1 MNQITS
7 LGLLILVASMI
18 FSGISISAVAQTDY
32 NTLLKIALQAKR
44 EVEQQISSDAS
55 EGVKRLYEEASRE
68 VVLLEKSLESDDSS
82 LAKQHFLNA
91 MKMFKRITQM
101 ISSDRPTQ
109 ELQSTDAASSSTP
122 QRDHSSVL
130 ERIKKFISTLKSIAR
145 SQSVSFVEADR
156 LVAQVAQQIREND
169 DRGLKAT
176 LAELKVVLGDIKKEL
191 RKLASQT
198 TDDRT
203 IKFLND
209 MLDRLDKRGAN
220 QELLSD
226 ARHMLFDYEKQIA
239 DGNYDEAKELKV
251 ELTKIIRK
259 LYKATS

>member
-1 MNQITS
+1 MNQVTS
-7 LGLLILVASMI
+7 LGLLVLVASMI

-32 NTLLKIALQAKR
+32 NTLLTIALQAKR

-55 EGVKRLYEEASRE
+55 EEVKRLYEVASRE
-68 VVLLEKSLESDDSS
+68 VVLLEQSLESDDPSS
-82 LAKQHFLNA
+82 AKQHFLNS

-101 ISSDRPTQ
+101 ISSDKPTQ
-109 ELQSTDAASSSTP
+109 ELQSTGAASSSTP

-130 ERIKKFISTLKSIAR
+130 ERIKKFISTLKSITR

-176 LAELKVVLGDIKKEL
+176 LAELKDVLGGIQKEL

-203 IKFLND
+203 IKFFNN
-209 MLDRLDKRGAN
+209 MLDRLEDRGADKESIKN
-220 QELLSD
+220 ARNMLS
-226 ARHMLFDYEKQIA
+226 DYEKTKS
-239 DGNYDEAKELKV
+239 KELKV
-251 ELTKIIRK
+251 ELTKIIRE

>member
-1 MNQITS
+1 MKKVVS
-7 LGLLILVASMI
+7 VGLLMLVASMV
-18 FSGISISAVAQTDY
+18 FSGMPISADAQTDLSI
-32 NTLLKIALQAKR
+32 LLKIALQAKR
-44 EVEQQISSDAS
+44 ELKHQISSDSS
-55 EGVKRLYEEASRE
+55 EEIKRLFEEASNQ
-68 VVLLEKSLESDDSS
+68 VVLLEKSLERDDPSS
-82 LAKQHFLNA
+82 AKQYFLNA

-109 ELQSTDAASSSTP
+109 ELQSTDAASSSTT

-156 LVAQVAQQIREND
+156 LVAQAAQQIREND

-176 LAELKVVLGDIKKEL
+176 LAELKDVLGDIKKEL

-203 IKFLND
+203 IKFFNN
-209 MLDRLDKRGAN
+209 MLDRLEKRGAN
-220 QELLSD
+220 QESLSD
-226 ARHMLFDYEKQIA
+226 ARYMLSDYEQQIA
-239 DGNYDEAKELKV
+239 GGNYNEAKELKV
-251 ELTKIIRK
+251 ELTKIIRE